1 MKIIAG
7 MVSAGWTETIPTSL
21 VDRLRTRQALL
32 VAGLGCSALAGLP
45 GWPETLRRI
54 AARLRG
60 DEGPTAR
67 RMVEDLLNRGRRS
80 AAMAYLR
87 ARVPPAEV
95 AEALAEAFPHGLPVP
110 EPLALL
116 ALLPWRGVIV
126 TGFDDLW
133 DRALAGAPEPY
144 VQLDP
149 GLYGDSEAVPLAG
162 RYFVHVLGRT
172 SVPSRLCLAPA
183 DLRRGAMPARVG
195 SFVRQRFQERS
206 FVFLGFEPDDPD
218 LILLLRGLLG
228 GASSGAQHFLL
239 WAGAPRA
246 MTNGAIDVLRAELDV
261 TVLPYAGT
269 IDDVAHALVDAWR
282 PIADEAQPADEDAE
296 AWLVIAGRDP
306 SDAAARAALDR
317 IEARLRAPD
326 ADRAALA
333 SLLIGRSGVQPRE
346 ATALRLEAAR
356 LLADLQR
363 ESEAAGIWREAVA
376 QDPDCKEAA
385 ELLTGF
391 LRRAQRWTELSE
403 VLEHLAAAGTNR
415 ERQLG
420 AGLELGEVRASGLRD
435 VDGAIAAYRQVLR
448 RDAESLPALHA
459 LGPLLRE
466 RERWQELAELL
477 DATADLIADPREAQA
492 VRRDR
497 AELLTEHTDDSAAAI
512 AAWEAVVAGDPS
524 DAPALRTLAS
534 VYERTGRV
542 DDALRVLEESLRA
555 RGAHEEAFASIA
567 KLHRVAGNWQALVDA
582 TVRQIDTTPD
592 PARKAALH
600 AEIGRLYEQRL
611 ADPRRGLEAYVAAE
625 ALGDRRAETFEA
637 IARLSQVLEDWWS
650 AVTAFEKLAAVLDD
664 PRRAAEAYVR
674 AAHILSE
681 KLADEPAAEIRYG
694 KAVEADPMN
703 REALVALA
711 RLATDHRD
719 YERAVRHL
727 VDAEVRTNG
736 RLEKARLLSDA
747 AGLLLDRLDDP
758 GRAEP
763 LLARAVALDPEQ
775 ARAASRLAPM
785 LEARGDGV
793 AAEPLLEVLLRK
805 VDRRDSAATFDLL
818 MRLGRAAEKHNP
830 SRALRAYEDARAIA
844 PTAPAPLRAAAE
856 VRFAGEEWAEAARLF
871 EELVRAHEE
880 ALGEALPDLYHRL
893 GIAERGLHNH
903 ESAAAWF
910 GKALE
915 RDPGHRPSRVALA
928 ERHLGKGD
936 YSAWVREMRALVD
949 AAPDGEKAALH
960 ELIGDAYRDRLGDAI
975 QSIAAYRSALAVQP
989 DRRSVLEKLSA
1000 LYTEHK
1006 HWRAAVET
1014 FEKLAALEPA
1024 PAERAALL
1032 QRAAKIERDELESPD
1047 KAIELL
1053 ERALDDAPALEP
1065 AFDALEAMLTE
1076 AKKWKELAR
1085 AFRTV
1090 VKRLPPE
1097 GNEALRVRLW
1107 HGLGEVCRLRLD
1119 DLDGARA
1126 AYAAADALEPR
1137 NPGRQALLVELY
1149 AHAGPDHAP
1158 GAIAF
1163 HQRLVAADPDRLASY
1178 RALAQLY
1185 KETGEE
1191 DKRWCVAATLT
1202 FLRKADDEL
1211 KAVYGARRPEPILPE
1226 RVPASLWQRLVHPDE
1241 DELVGRL
1248 FELAGPHVALAAA
1261 EAHTVFGLRRADRV
1275 DVATDDR
1282 PASRALFVATRALG
1296 LPAPDLF
1303 HDAREREA
1311 MVLRNLREGAVYT
1324 PAVVVGSGKGDER
1337 ELGFRAARIAA
1348 LLRPGALLRGLGTP
1362 RFLQSALE
1370 TVLAIGGV
1378 LPVPMDPLS
1387 EAVAAHLPA
1396 DVADQLSAAARLVMA
1411 ERGPAP
1417 SVTAWVSG
1425 VDLTAA
1431 RIAFALTGDIAAAAQ
1446 VMVAEPPD
1454 ASPLP
1459 AKRRLKD
1466 LIAFSISEDY
1476 FAIRAALRATSRSS
1490 PT

>member
-1 MKIIAG
+1 MG
-7 MVSAGWTETIPTSL
+7 SAGWTETIPTSL

-67 RMVEDLLNRGRRS
+67 RMVEDLLSRGRRS

-110 EPLALL
+110 EPLSLL

-126 TGFDDLW
+126 TAFDDLW
-133 DRALAGAPEPY
+133 DRALTGTPEPF

-149 GLYGDSEAVPLAG
+149 GIYGDSEAVPLAG
-162 RYFVHVLGRT
+162 RYFVHVLGRANT
-172 SVPSRLCLAPA
+172 PGRLCLAPA

-218 LILLLRGLLG
+218 LMLLLRGLLG
-228 GASSGAQHFLL
+228 GASSGAPHFLL

-246 MTNGAIDVLRAELDV
+246 MTNGAIDVLRAELDL
-261 TVLPYAGT
+261 TVLPYAGS

-282 PIADEAQPADEDAE
+282 PIADQALPGEEDAE

-306 SDAAARAALDR
+306 SDVEARTALDR

-333 SLLIGRSGVQPRE
+333 SLLIGRASVQPRE

-356 LLADLQR
+356 ILADLSR

-376 QDPDCKEAA
+376 QDPDCKEAS

-403 VLEHLAAAGTNR
+403 VLELLAAAGTNR
-415 ERQLG
+415 DRQI
-420 AGLELGEVRASGLRD
+420 ASGLELGEVRAARLRD

-459 LGPLLRE
+459 LAPLLSE
-466 RERWQELAELL
+466 RERWHELAELL
-477 DATADLIADPREAQA
+477 DTSADLIADPREAQA

-497 AELLTEHTDDSAAAI
+497 AELLTEHTDDYAAAI
-512 AAWEAVVAGDPS
+512 AAWEAVAAGDPS
-524 DAPALRTLAS
+524 NASALRMLAS
-534 VYERTGRV
+534 VYERSGRV

-567 KLHRVAGNWQALVDA
+567 KLHRAAGNWQGLVDA

-592 PARKAALH
+592 PTRKAALH

-611 ADPRRGLEAYVAAE
+611 ADPRRALEAYVAAE
-625 ALGDRRAETFEA
+625 ALGEGRAEIFEA
-637 IARLSQVLEDWWS
+637 TARLSLVLEDWWS
-650 AVTAFEKLAAVLDD
+650 GVTALEKLAGALDD
-664 PRRAAEAYVR
+664 PGRAAEAYVR
-674 AAHILSE
+674 AAQILSE
-681 KLADEPAAEIRYG
+681 KLADEPAAEVRYG

-736 RLEKARLLSDA
+736 RIEKARLLSDA
-747 AGLLLDRLDDP
+747 AVLLLDRLDEAP
-758 GRAEP
+758 RAEA

-775 ARAASRLAPM
+775 ARAAGRLAPM
-785 LEARGDGV
+785 LEARGEWA

-805 VDRRDSAATFDLL
+805 VDRRDSAATLDLL
-818 MRLGRAAEKHNP
+818 MRVGKAAEGHNP
-830 SRALRAYEDARAIA
+830 ARALRAYEDARAIA
-844 PTAPAPLRAAAE
+844 PGAPAPLRAAAE
-856 VRFAGEEWAEAARLF
+856 VRFTSQEWGEAARLF
-871 EELVRAHEE
+871 EELVRAHEG

-893 GIAERGLHNH
+893 GVAERGLANH
-903 ESAAAWF
+903 ESAVAWF

-915 RDPGHRPSRVALA
+915 RDPGHRPSREALA

-936 YSAWVREMRALVD
+936 YAAWVREMRALVE
-949 AAPDGEKAALH
+949 AAPDGERAALH
-960 ELIGDAYRDRLGDAI
+960 ERIGDAFRDRLGDAV
-975 QSIAAYRSALAVQP
+975 QAIAAYRSALATQG

-1014 FEKLAALEPA
+1014 LEKLAALEPV
-1024 PAERAALL
+1024 PLERAALL

-1065 AFDALEAMLTE
+1065 AFDALEAMLTQE
-1076 AKKWKELAR
+1076 KKWKELAR
-1085 AFRTV
+1085 AFRTAA
-1090 VKRLPPE
+1090 KRVPHG

-1107 HGLGEVCRLRLD
+1107 HGLGEVCRMRLD
-1119 DLDGARA
+1119 DLEGARA

-1137 NPGRQALLVELY
+1137 NPGRQAILVELY
-1149 AHAGPDHAP
+1149 AHAGPEQAP
-1158 GAIAF
+1158 AAIAF

-1211 KAVYGARRPEPILPE
+1211 KAVYESRRPEPVLAE
-1226 RVPASLWQRLVHPDE
+1226 RLPASLWQRIAHPDE
-1241 DELVGRL
+1241 DPLVGRL
-1248 FELAGPHVALAAA
+1248 FALAGPHVALAAA
-1261 EAHTVFGLRRADRV
+1261 EAHTVFGLRRPDKV
-1275 DVATDDR
+1275 DAGADDR
-1282 PASRALFVATRALG
+1282 AVSRALVRATRALG
-1296 LPAPDLF
+1296 LSLPDLF
-1303 HDAREREA
+1303 YEAKEREA
-1311 MVLRNLREGAVYT
+1311 VVLRNLREGAVHA
-1324 PAVVVGSGKGDER
+1324 PAVVVGAAAGKADER
-1337 ELGFRAARIAA
+1337 ELEFRASRMAA
-1348 LLRPGALLRGLGTP
+1348 LLRPEVLLRGLGTP
-1362 RFLQSALE
+1362 RFLASALE

-1387 EAVAAHLPA
+1387 EAVAAHLPLE
-1396 DVADQLSAAARLVMA
+1396 VADRLSEAARQLVA
-1411 ERGPAP
+1411 ERGPSP
-1417 SVTAWVSG
+1417 SVAAWVSG
-1425 VDLTAA
+1425 VDLTVA
-1431 RIAFALTGDIAAAAQ
+1431 RIAFALTGDVAAAAQ
-1446 VMVAEPPD
+1446 VIVADPAD

-1466 LIAFSISEDY
+1466 LVAFSVSEDY
-1476 FAIRAALRATSRSS
+1476 FAVRAALRGATSRSS